1 MKLKN
6 IYQKKKI
13 SYSDLRTLIEAFN
26 YGTATPVCALISYLK
41 ELYLIISNNE
51 KVIIN
56 TNDGIFKE
64 INKNNFSDFVLQ
76 YFDQY
81 ILYQKNNRYIFLTD
95 ISVQHIL

>member
-1 MKLKN
+1 MNEAKKHLLE
-6 IYQKKKI
+6 KKI
-13 SYSDLRTLIEAFN
+13 SYSDLRTLIEAFS

-81 ILYQKNNRYIFLTD
+81 ILD
-95 ISVQHIL
+95 SILEK